1 MSSSSR
7 QGSEVGEAPSVSV
20 ATSADV
26 PALFELINEAY
37 EVESGDTGVA
47 FKKTKR
53 LLTHA
58 ELAPSVEAGRTLAAR
73 LAGELVGCIC
83 FEEQA
88 PHDGGAGAGSGAPH
102 LHFGPFAVAAR
113 CQGRGVG
120 SALLAAL
127 YARARARGIRY
138 VDIEVVQ
145 WRTDILPMYERLGY
159 VAFGDGDFPA
169 PERLSRPSR
178 FVLMRLD
185 LDGAGRAAKAETK
198 P

>member
-127 YARARARGIRY
+127 YARARARDQVR
-138 VDIEVVQ
+138 
-145 WRTDILPMYERLGY
+145 RHR
-159 VAFGDGDFPA
+159 
-169 PERLSRPSR
+169 
-178 FVLMRLD
+178 
-185 LDGAGRAAKAETK
+185 GRAVAHRHLTDVRAARLRRLRRRGF
-198 P
+198 PSARAPIQAVALCAHAPRP